1 MASFFLPFILLGL
14 SLAASVLSNQ
24 TYIVYMNPA
33 HRPSVHPTA
42 ADWYTAELQSLS
54 IDPSNRLL
62 YAYKSA
68 AHGFAVRL
76 DQAHVSLLQDHR
88 SVLQIV
94 PDPVLSLHTTRSP
107 SFLGLLPTSVPL
119 QSVET
124 ASSDVIIGVLDTGVW
139 PESPSFSAGSSLPP
153 IPKRWRGACEAG
165 VDFPPSFCNR
175 KLIGARSF
183 SRGFHAAGG
192 TRPAGEYSSPRD
204 QDGHGTHTASTA
216 AGLSVGN
223 ASLLGY
229 ATGTARGMA
238 TGARVAVYKV
248 CWSSGCLG
256 SDILAGIDAAV
267 SDGVDVLS
275 LSLGGGAAPY
285 FRDTIAIGTFGA
297 AEHGVFVSCSAGNSG
312 PGASSVANSAPWI
325 TTVGAGTL
333 DRDFPAY
340 ASLGSGEHLTGVSLY
355 SGPSMG
361 SKLVPII
368 YGSNKNNASKLCLAG
383 TLDQVQVKGKF
394 VLCDRGVN
402 ARVEKGA
409 VVKAAGGA
417 GMILANTAAS
427 GEELVA
433 DSHLLPAVAVG
444 RKAGDVIRNY
454 VIKNKNAK
462 GVISFGGTVLGIRP
476 SPVVAAF
483 SSRGPNVVV
492 LQILKPDLIGP
503 GVNILAAWSGAAG
516 PTGLVKDDRR
526 TQFNIVSGTSMSC
539 PHISGVAALLKA
551 AHPDWSP
558 AAIKSALMTTSYTSD
573 NTNSPLLDAAGG
585 QIANAYAYGS
595 GYVDPQKALS
605 PGLVYDLTTNDYIA
619 FLCSLGYS
627 SQHIQVITR
636 RNEVSCA
643 NKLSDP
649 GNLNYPSFSVVFGKK
664 RVVKYTREVTN
675 VGLAGSVYGVKVTGP
690 EFVGVTVKPTKL
702 VFKRAGQKAKY
713 SVTFIS
719 KNKANITNDA
729 FGWISWVNSQQTVRS
744 PVAYSWKIS
753 RTLD

>member
-1 MASFFLPFILLGL
+1 MASVVFPLLLLFLSFTTT
-14 SLAASVLSNQ
+14 VLSNQ

-54 IDPSNRLL
+54 IDSSNSLL
-62 YAYKSA
+62 YSYKSA
-68 AHGFAVRL
+68 AQGFAVRL
-76 DQAHVSLLQDHR
+76 DQEHVSLLQNHP

-94 PDPVLSLHTTRSP
+94 PDPVLSLHTTRTP
-107 SFLGLLPTSVPL
+107 SFLGLLPTSISL
-119 QSVET
+119 QSVEA

-139 PESPSFSAGSSLPP
+139 PESPSFSSDSSLPP

-165 VDFPPSFCNR
+165 VDFPPSLCNH

-192 TRPAGEYSSPRD
+192 SRPAGEYSSPRD
-204 QDGHGTHTASTA
+204 RDGHGTHTASTA
-216 AGLSVGN
+216 AGFSVAN

-238 TGARVAVYKV
+238 PGARVAVYKV
-248 CWSSGCLG
+248 CWMSGCLG

-267 SDGVDVLS
+267 SDGVDILS

-285 FRDTIAIGTFGA
+285 FRDTIAVGTFGA

-312 PGASSVANSAPWI
+312 PAAVSVANSAPWI

-340 ASLGSGEHLTGVSLY
+340 ATLGSGKRRTGVSLY
-355 SGPSMG
+355 SGPGMG

-368 YGSNKNNASKLCLAG
+368 YGSNKNNASKLCLVG
-383 TLDQVQVKGKF
+383 TLDPVQVKGKI

-444 RKAGDVIRNY
+444 RKGGDAIRNY
-454 VIKNKNAK
+454 VIKTKNAK
-462 GVISFGGTVLGIRP
+462 GVISFGGTVLGVRP

-483 SSRGPNVVV
+483 SSRGPNMVVP
-492 LQILKPDLIGP
+492 QILKPDLIGP
-503 GVNILAAWSGAAG
+503 GVNILAGWSGATG

-526 TQFNIVSGTSMSC
+526 TQFNIVSGKC
-539 PHISGVAALLKA
+539 L
-551 AHPDWSP
+551 
-558 AAIKSALMTTSYTSD
+558 Y
-573 NTNSPLLDAAGG
+573 
-585 QIANAYAYGS
+585 
-595 GYVDPQKALS
+595 
-605 PGLVYDLTTNDYIA
+605 
-619 FLCSLGYS
+619 
-627 SQHIQVITR
+627 
-636 RNEVSCA
+636 
-643 NKLSDP
+643 
-649 GNLNYPSFSVVFGKK
+649 
-664 RVVKYTREVTN
+664 
-675 VGLAGSVYGVKVTGP
+675 
-690 EFVGVTVKPTKL
+690 
-702 VFKRAGQKAKY
+702 
-713 SVTFIS
+713 
-719 KNKANITNDA
+719 
-729 FGWISWVNSQQTVRS
+729 
-744 PVAYSWKIS
+744 
-753 RTLD
+753 